1 MEKQNEALLDAW
13 LQLTTAV
20 NNSRL
25 VSELSFKESLIC
37 NLLYK
42 NLRNADV
49 PALTATDLCI
59 ATKMQKSQMNRTL
72 TLLESKSMITRER
85 SNDDLRRIHIVLN
98 LEQAH
103 VYLEQHAEIL
113 AMIEQLTAQLGP
125 EKTQAATALFN
136 EIASV
141 ANKVFY
147 EKEKHHA

>member
-1 MEKQNEALLDAW
+1 MEKPSEALLDAW
-13 LQLTTAV
+13 LQLSTAV

-42 NLRNADV
+42 NLRNADI

-72 TLLESKSMITRER
+72 MLLESKGMITRER
-85 SNDDLRRIHIVLN
+85 SNDDLRRIHIILN
-98 LEQAH
+98 LEQAQ

-113 AMIEQLTAQLGP
+113 ALIDQLIAQLGP
-125 EKTQAATALFN
+125 DKTLAATEIFK
-136 EIASV
+136 EIAAIAS
-141 ANKVFY
+141 KVFH
-147 EKEKHHA
+147 E